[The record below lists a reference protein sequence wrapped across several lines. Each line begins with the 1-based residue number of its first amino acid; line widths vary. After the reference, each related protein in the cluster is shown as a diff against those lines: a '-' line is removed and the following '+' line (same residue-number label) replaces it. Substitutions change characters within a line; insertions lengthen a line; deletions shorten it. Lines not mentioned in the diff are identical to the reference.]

1 MKTLKKTLVITLIVI
16 LLSFI
21 ITLSALNLDASEL
34 NMYFFKLNA
43 SLGFIVLMTLIAGV
57 VIGSLISWLLWLWPA
72 NREKRHWQRQY
83 HQLRQQTEQNDKP
96 KRAINT
102 QIEAK

>member
-21 ITLSALNLDASEL
+21 VTLSALNLEASEL
-34 NMYFFKLNA
+34 NMYFFTLNA
-43 SLGFIVLMTLIAGV
+43 SLGFMVLMTLLAGV
-57 VIGSLISWLLWLWPA
+57 LVGALLSWLLWLWPA

-83 HQLRQQTEQNDKP
+83 HQLKRETESQAGQSSTTHP
-96 KRAINT
+96 H
-102 QIEAK
+102 IENQ

>member
-21 ITLSALNLDASEL
+21 ITLSALNLEASEL

-43 SLGFIVLMTLIAGV
+43 SLGFIVLMTLIAGIV
-57 VIGSLISWLLWLWPA
+57 VGCLIVWVMWLWPA

-83 HQLRQQTEQNDKP
+83 NQLKQQIDSKGNNP
-96 KRAINT
+96 HSINP
-102 QIEAK
+102 QIESK